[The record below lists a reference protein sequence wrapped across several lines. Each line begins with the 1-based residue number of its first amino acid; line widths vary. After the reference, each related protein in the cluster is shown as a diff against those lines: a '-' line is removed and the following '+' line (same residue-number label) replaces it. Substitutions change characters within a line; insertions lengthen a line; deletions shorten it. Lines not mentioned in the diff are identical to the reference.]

1 MTSAGDCG
9 CFAPSRPPCL
19 QIGLGFSVIFLSFF
33 LYFAKGAQF
42 KALVTSMLVGGVV
55 LAAVYAGVIAPS
67 YDHDTKVSVLGGLA
81 VAFNVVMYA
90 APISQLVRAPARV
103 AWLLSLYP
111 LHWHVG
117 AHDCLA

>member
-1 MTSAGDCG
+1 L
-9 CFAPSRPPCL
+9 PIRPLLRL
-19 QIGLGFSVIFLSFF
+19 QIGLGFSVVFLSFF

-42 KALVTSMLVGGVV
+42 KALLTSMLVGGVV

-90 APISQLVRAPARV
+90 APISQLVRAAAAQPQQPAQAIGGWR
-103 AWLLSLYP
+103 ASHMP
-111 LHWHVG
+111 S
-117 AHDCLA
+117 AQ